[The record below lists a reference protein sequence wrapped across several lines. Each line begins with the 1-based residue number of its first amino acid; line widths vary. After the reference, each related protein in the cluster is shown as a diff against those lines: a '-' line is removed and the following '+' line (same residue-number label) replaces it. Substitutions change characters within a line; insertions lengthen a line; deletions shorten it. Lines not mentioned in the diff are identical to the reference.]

1 MNKLVIFDL
10 DGTLLNSIDDIAD
23 NINIML
29 KKFGYPER
37 SVKEIMQFVGNGA
50 RKIVERSLP
59 NAVSEDKLNECLSF
73 YNDLYTNCGSPKTRL
88 YDGMSEVLLSLK
100 EKGYKLAILTNKPQ
114 ETTDEVYKKYLAE
127 YNFDVVV
134 GQRANKKTKPDPE
147 TTLEI
152 IKNLSADKEKTY
164 FIGDGETDVQT
175 AINAGVNG
183 IAVLWGFRDKTQ
195 LQTAG
200 ASNFVSSPLELLNV
214 IK

>member
-1 MNKLVIFDL
+1 
-10 DGTLLNSIDDIAD
+10 
-23 NINIML
+23 ML

-127 YNFDVVV
+127 YNFDIVV
-134 GQRANKKTKPDPE
+134 GQRAEKKTKPDPE

-152 IKNLSADKEKTY
+152 IKNLSADKENTY

-200 ASNFVSSPLELLNV
+200 ANIFISSPLEILSV